1 MFATF
6 CYKKFIKELEN
17 KGITVVSISDIIN
30 YQNHNKIVKNDNTN
44 NTNNTN
50 TNITNT
56 NTTKI
61 VLSFDDKIY
70 PEVNCLYFNLYN
82 GQYYNDTIY
91 VKKKVEKEREML
103 LLLAGKLGV
112 KELSYSSIITETTF
126 SQIDGSIDIKG
137 FENKIQYKKEIKEH
151 NSINGSE
158 VYQNRGAPVYLNSK
172 TKDDLNKNIE
182 NSLGTMTSNI
192 FSYDYYQTNAK
203 LEAFVYKRFVFK
215 MEKMEYTIDIEDI
228 SDKSFNVKACFMNY
242 GLSVRVDKNI
252 SYTEKIN
259 YKFVFFNNKELQI
272 KLMEITRRDNDE
284 FLLIKEKYDDSPQ
297 KDKDQEVH
305 YISDYVKKEA
315 LELNYINA
323 LNKYI
328 IDNSFGD
335 YYNIC
340 HTFGSTSQIR
350 DWLYK
355 LNFEYN
361 KDNVNGNENENENTN
376 NENTNNENTN
386 NNNEN
391 DNNENDNNNNNS
403 MQNNSFVDIMIEPVV
418 PKTIHN
424 VDIPKFLSFNKT

>member
-1 MFATF
+1 MFSTF
-6 CYKKFIKELEN
+6 SYKKFIKELEN
-17 KGITVVSISDIIN
+17 KGITVVSISDIIH
-30 YQNHNKIVKNDNTN
+30 YQNHNKIVKNEN
-44 NTNNTN
+44 NT
-50 TNITNT
+50 T

-70 PEVNCLYFNLYN
+70 PEVNCLYFNIYN

-112 KELSYSSIITETTF
+112 KELSYYSIITETTF
-126 SQIDGSIDIKG
+126 SQIDCSVNIKG

-151 NSINGSE
+151 NSINGCE

-182 NSLGTMTSNI
+182 NSLGAMTSNI

-252 SYTEKIN
+252 SYSEKIN

-272 KLMEITRRDNDE
+272 KLMEITRRDTDE
-284 FLLIKEKYDDSPQ
+284 FLLIKEKYDDSQQ

-323 LNKYI
+323 LNNYI
-328 IDNSFGD
+328 IDNGFEK
-335 YYNIC
+335 YYNVC

-350 DWLYK
+350 DWLYN
-355 LNFEYN
+355 LQFEYN
-361 KDNVNGNENENENTN
+361 KDNVKCNENTN
-376 NENTNNENTN
+376 NENTNNENPNENSNT
-386 NNNEN
+386 NNEN
-391 DNNENDNNNNNS
+391 
-403 MQNNSFVDIMIEPVV
+403 NSFIDIMIEPVV
-418 PKTIHN
+418 PKTVNNI
-424 VDIPKFLSFNKT
+424 DISNFVSFTKT

>member
-1 MFATF
+1 MFSTF
-6 CYKKFIKELEN
+6 SYKKFIKELEN
-17 KGITVVSISDIIN
+17 KGITVVSISDIIH
-30 YQNHNKIVKNDNTN
+30 YQNHNKIVKNEN
-44 NTNNTN
+44 NTCNNTN
-50 TNITNT
+50 TT

-112 KELSYSSIITETTF
+112 KELSYYSIITETTF
-126 SQIDGSIDIKG
+126 SQIDCSVNIKG

-151 NSINGSE
+151 NSINGCE

-252 SYTEKIN
+252 SYSEKIN

-272 KLMEITRRDNDE
+272 KLMEITRRDTDE
-284 FLLIKEKYDDSPQ
+284 FLLIKEKYDDSQQ

-323 LNKYI
+323 LNNYI
-328 IDNSFGD
+328 IDDGFEK
-335 YYNIC
+335 YYNVC

-350 DWLYK
+350 DWLYN
-355 LNFEYN
+355 LQFEYN
-361 KDNVNGNENENENTN
+361 KDNVKCNENSKNENTN
-376 NENTNNENTN
+376 NENTKTENSKNENSKNENSKNENNAIQNNEN
-386 NNNEN
+386 
-391 DNNENDNNNNNS
+391 
-403 MQNNSFVDIMIEPVV
+403 NSFIDIMIEPVV
-418 PKTIHN
+418 PKTLKN
-424 VDIPKFLSFNKT
+424 VDIPKFLSF

>member
-6 CYKKFIKELEN
+6 SYKKFIKELEN
-17 KGITVVSISDIIN
+17 KGITVVSISDIIH
-30 YQNHNKIVKNDNTN
+30 YQNYNKIVKNEN
-44 NTNNTN
+44 NTTN
-50 TNITNT
+50 TT

-61 VLSFDDKIY
+61 VLSFDDKMY
-70 PEVNCLYFNLYN
+70 PEVNCLYFNIYN

-112 KELSYSSIITETTF
+112 KELSYYSIITETTF
-126 SQIDGSIDIKG
+126 SQIDGSVNIKG

-151 NSINGSE
+151 NSINGCE

-252 SYTEKIN
+252 SYSEKIN

-272 KLMEITRRDNDE
+272 KLMEITRRDTDE
-284 FLLIKEKYDDSPQ
+284 FLLIKEKYDDSQQ

-323 LNKYI
+323 LNNYI
-328 IDNSFGD
+328 IDNDFEK
-335 YYNIC
+335 YYNVC

-361 KDNVNGNENENENTN
+361 KDNVKCNENTN
-376 NENTNNENTN
+376 NENTNNENSNNENTNNENSN

-391 DNNENDNNNNNS
+391 
-403 MQNNSFVDIMIEPVV
+403 NSFIDIMIEPVV
-418 PKTIHN
+418 PKTLKNI
-424 VDIPKFLSFNKT
+424 DIPNFVRFAKT